1 MECREDTGGGNGP
14 AAAHRVSG
22 LTQAPVRPTLQ
33 LCANPGERTR
43 VAEVFDVVNEADA
56 VIGRA
61 TREQVHGDP
70 SLIHRVAHVLVS
82 RSDGALFL
90 QLRSPDKD
98 VQPGKWDTSVGGHV
112 DAGESYDEA
121 ARREMAEELGIEES
135 PIEAIYRYL
144 HRNAFESEMVTTF
157 RTVWDG
163 PIKTDPIE
171 ITAGR
176 FWTLDEIDA
185 DDPSVFTPNFLDEL
199 ARYREWLRARAR

>member
-1 MECREDTGGGNGP
+1 
-14 AAAHRVSG
+14 
-22 LTQAPVRPTLQ
+22 
-33 LCANPGERTR
+33 
-43 VAEVFDVVNEADA
+43 VAEIFDVVNEADTVVGQA
-56 VIGRA
+56 A
-61 TREQVHGDP
+61 REQVHGNP
-70 SLIHRVAHVLVS
+70 SLIHRVAHVLVF

-121 ARREMAEELGIEES
+121 ARREMAEELGIEGARL
-135 PIEAIYRYL
+135 EAIYRYL

-163 PIKTDPIE
+163 SIHTDPVE

-176 FWTLDEIDA
+176 FWTLDEIEA

-199 ARYREWLRARAR
+199 SRYRAWVRGRTG